1 MEKDEPANIY
11 ALYEPSS
18 PTPTGEDPQGD
29 RESPFPT
36 KSRNGSTPTSTS
48 QRMTSCAMPKTEPAG
63 DALQSTALPTDDD
76 DDAITIEQN
85 RTSSLDKKYWI
96 ARMEVDYS

>member
-1 MEKDEPANIY
+1 
-11 ALYEPSS
+11 
-18 PTPTGEDPQGD
+18 
-29 RESPFPT
+29 
-36 KSRNGSTPTSTS
+36 
-48 QRMTSCAMPKTEPAG
+48 MTSCAMPKTEPAG